1 MSTTTIA
8 VLIAFVCYLAMM
20 IGIGIFS
27 MKKTNSTE
35 DYFLGGRGLNSWV
48 AALSAHS
55 VRI

>member
-27 MKKTNSTE
+27 MKKQTVPKII
-35 DYFLGGRGLNSWV
+35 FL
-48 AALSAHS
+48 AEEA
-55 VRI
+55 